1 MTKAHR
7 ETDAV
12 TYKPRG
18 IFRFSEVTKE
28 LGKICFCKG
37 VFLLLKVFFF
47 CLIYMSVWPICMD
60 THYVYVCCLGQ
71 KKVLDSQRP
80 ELQMVVSCHV
90 GVGN

>member
-28 LGKICFCKG
+28 LGETRFCKG
-37 VFLLLKVFFF
+37 FFF
-47 CLIYMSVWPICMD
+47 AP
-60 THYVYVCCLGQ
+60 
-71 KKVLDSQRP
+71 
-80 ELQMVVSCHV
+80 
-90 GVGN
+90 